1 MTPKAQE
8 TKRIDKLDYI
18 KIKNFCVSK
27 DIINRVKRQP
37 KQWEKIVA
45 NYVSDK
51 ELITRTYKELIQLKK
66 KTMKKWTT

>member
-8 TKRIDKLDYI
+8 TKRIDELDYL
-18 KIKNFCVSK
+18 KIKNVCVLK
-27 DIINRVKRQP
+27 DIINRVKMQP

-51 ELITRTYKELIQLKK
+51 ELITRIYIKSCYNCKRKQWKNGQ
-66 KTMKKWTT
+66 